1 MIIPIKTSDKI
12 QHLFIIKTLN
22 KADIEG
28 TYPNTLQA
36 IYEKPTANI
45 IGIRQVCLLS
55 PYLSNKIL
63 EVQATAIRQ
72 KKKQMKVIKI
82 GKKEVKLSVFAD
94 DMILSIYF

>member
-36 IYEKPTANI
+36 IYEKPKPI
-45 IGIRQVCLLS
+45 EIKVKI
-55 PYLSNKIL
+55 NKWNL
-63 EVQATAIRQ
+63 
-72 KKKQMKVIKI
+72 
-82 GKKEVKLSVFAD
+82 VKLMS
-94 DMILSIYF
+94 